1 MVTIQKTNLNV
12 TAVEAIRDLL
22 RNNLTNP
29 TTNTGAWIYKDNPE
43 TDFKESD
50 YPVVTIEE
58 AGTTI
63 DTMGMK
69 GSRTGPTEIN
79 LTITIYHNNTY
90 QRDTISD
97 EIRSTLLDTTKI
109 DAEGDNLWDN
119 NLRIKNLTTR
129 TADVFI
135 DHAKMLRVKEL
146 QVTLRYYG
154 G

>member
-79 LTITIYHNNTY
+79 LTITVYHNNTY